1 MAPLGPKGSLVFGQE
16 SAQAGEHDQ
25 RQLRSIEESPSGRR
39 SSVPM
44 EEAGE
49 AAKKKKPKAD
59 WLRLENSAPWLCVV
73 LGVAM
78 IVVAAF
84 GYLDA
89 SVSIANE

>member
-1 MAPLGPKGSLVFGQE
+1 
-16 SAQAGEHDQ
+16 
-25 RQLRSIEESPSGRR
+25 
-39 SSVPM
+39 M